1 MRLSRLARRL
11 WMQSPTMNSRP
22 SGSGPQSSDCAR
34 EKRPLP
40 ARWGQQLSMIP
51 LDFDVMTS
59 GTERRSYRHLVP
71 VADVI
76 PTVKGRDVRPNR
88 DKDDV
93 CPTRAH
99 VNASQDIVP
108 FGRERLGQFQ
118 KNASRWVG
126 VHEIT
131 TCNTINPPHGSR

>member
-1 MRLSRLARRL
+1 
-11 WMQSPTMNSRP
+11 
-22 SGSGPQSSDCAR
+22 
-34 EKRPLP
+34 
-40 ARWGQQLSMIP
+40 MIP

-76 PTVKGRDVRPNR
+76 STVKGRDVRPNR
-88 DKDDV
+88 DKEDV

-118 KNASRWVG
+118 KNASR
-126 VHEIT
+126 
-131 TCNTINPPHGSR
+131 